1 VSGKFYLHEDDWGM
15 IELLPVENMA
25 GRQRVAEA
33 ARQFSQE
40 HADGVGWTAMF
51 EVPEAAHSLEE
62 RQIQLAEL
70 RALVGAWLPEAAMVE
85 SGYSSS
91 VETVAHSFAFGGA
104 AAGLGAFYGTYKGDI
119 ITGLYCL
126 RPDGADAVAVARFAA
141 LLAML
146 GQRHRLMLA
155 DWWSDTL
162 VDLRDAATITSYLH
176 EGADPL
182 EDSATDL

>member
-1 VSGKFYLHEDDWGM
+1 
-15 IELLPVENMA
+15 
-25 GRQRVAEA
+25 
-33 ARQFSQE
+33 
-40 HADGVGWTAMF
+40 
-51 EVPEAAHSLEE
+51 
-62 RQIQLAEL
+62 
-70 RALVGAWLPEAAMVE
+70 
-85 SGYSSS
+85 
-91 VETVAHSFAFGGA
+91 
-104 AAGLGAFYGTYKGDI
+104 
-119 ITGLYCL
+119 
-126 RPDGADAVAVARFAA
+126 VARFAA